1 MQRLARPLPLKRTDG
16 DALAAFAGA
25 ELMVI
30 PKAEHAVPF
39 EKPADLIRTIA
50 RLA

>member
-1 MQRLARPLPLKRTDG
+1 
-16 DALAAFAGA
+16 
-25 ELMVI
+25 MVI

-39 EKPADLIRTIA
+39 EKPAVVIRTIA